1 MLHRSSDTRPSGCTG
16 DFRILLITAAHAL
29 TLASLPMHRKD
40 PFDRLIISQAIS
52 EHIPVV
58 STDSVYGLYDLKR
71 IC

>member
-1 MLHRSSDTRPSGCTG
+1 
-16 DFRILLITAAHAL
+16 
-29 TLASLPMHRKD
+29 MHRKD